1 MGFKTLPH
9 TTSVRMTGGAT
20 GGATRGATGMGFR
33 VDMQSRR

>member
-9 TTSVRMTGGAT
+9 TTSARMT